1 MSVQP
6 GEAVNVC
13 RAVAADVAT
22 VELRYEDGT
31 RTALKPVD
39 GFLLYVETT
48 GHLPVQGRGR
58 EKLDYGVRIC
68 P

>member
-1 MSVQP
+1 M
-6 GEAVNVC
+6 
-13 RAVAADVAT
+13 
-22 VELRYEDGT
+22 
-31 RTALKPVD
+31 KPVD